1 MVDKIVSI
9 IFCYKKNF
17 TQYNLIEK
25 RKNMI
30 NKKNLW
36 FLTLFS
42 LVLVLSVYYI
52 TMPSELLLTN
62 NGENIDSVDSVETSI
77 EEATVVEALKTE
89 DNANTLEEINKLKET
104 IGSEKTTTEDKN
116 KAFDAIRLL
125 NQISSKEELLEEKIK
140 TNHNLESFI
149 KIDGDQIR
157 VVIDSDDHSNSIA
170 NNIMKTIQSNFDTKQ
185 YISIQFK

>member
-1 MVDKIVSI
+1 
-9 IFCYKKNF
+9 
-17 TQYNLIEK
+17 
-25 RKNMI
+25 MI

-52 TMPSELLLTN
+52 TMPSELLVTN
-62 NGENIDSVDSVETSI
+62 NSDNIDSIQTNS
-77 EEATVVEALKTE
+77 EESSVVEALKSE
-89 DNANTLEEINKLKET
+89 DNTNTIEEINKLKET
-104 IGSEKTTTEDKN
+104 IANKETSTEDKN
-116 KAFDAIRLL
+116 EAFDALKTL

-140 TNHNLESFI
+140 TTYDLDSFI

-157 VVIDSDDHSNSIA
+157 VVIDSDDHSNTIA
-170 NNIMKTIQSNFDTKQ
+170 NNIMRTIQNNFDTKQ

>member
-1 MVDKIVSI
+1 
-9 IFCYKKNF
+9 
-17 TQYNLIEK
+17 
-25 RKNMI
+25 MI

-52 TMPSELLLTN
+52 TMPKELLLTN
-62 NGENIDSVDSVETSI
+62 NDSEEEANITI
-77 EEATVVEALKTE
+77 EEANIIETLRSE
-89 DNANTLEEINKLKET
+89 DNATTLEEINKLKDT
-104 IGSEKTTTEDKN
+104 ISNKTASTEDKN
-116 KAFDAIRLL
+116 KAFDALKIL

-140 TNHNLESFI
+140 TTYNLDSFI

-157 VVIDSDDHSNSIA
+157 VVVNSEESTSSLA
-170 NNIMKTIQSNFDTKQ
+170 NKIMRTIQDNFDTKQ

>member
-1 MVDKIVSI
+1 
-9 IFCYKKNF
+9 
-17 TQYNLIEK
+17 
-25 RKNMI
+25 MI

-52 TMPSELLLTN
+52 TMPSELLMTN
-62 NGENIDSVDSVETSI
+62 NSDNVNLEDDMIDVNIYESNIVDV
-77 EEATVVEALKTE
+77 LKTE
-89 DNANTLEEINKLKET
+89 DDTNTIDEINKLKET
-104 IGSEKTTTEDKN
+104 ISSKETSSEDKS
-116 KAFDAIRLL
+116 KAFDAIKTL

-140 TNHNLESFI
+140 TTYNLDCFI

-157 VVIDSDDHSNSIA
+157 VVIDSDDHSNTIA
-170 NNIMKTIQSNFDTKQ
+170 NNIMRTIQNNFDTKQ

>member
-1 MVDKIVSI
+1 
-9 IFCYKKNF
+9 
-17 TQYNLIEK
+17 
-25 RKNMI
+25 MI

-52 TMPSELLLTN
+52 TMPKELLLTN
-62 NGENIDSVDSVETSI
+62 NNI
-77 EEATVVEALKTE
+77 EEDNTDINIEQSSIIETLKQE
-89 DNANTLEEINKLKET
+89 DNTETLEEINKLKET
-104 IGSEKTTTEDKN
+104 ISNETISTEDKN
-116 KAFDAIRLL
+116 KAFDTIKLL

-140 TNHNLESFI
+140 NTHNLDSFI

-157 VVIDSDDHSNSIA
+157 VVVDSDEHNNTLA
-170 NNIMKTIQSNFDTKQ
+170 NDIMRTIQKNFETKQ

>member
-1 MVDKIVSI
+1 
-9 IFCYKKNF
+9 
-17 TQYNLIEK
+17 
-25 RKNMI
+25 MI

-52 TMPSELLLTN
+52 TMPSELLVSN
-62 NGENIDSVDSVETSI
+62 NSDNIDSVENVDTNIDELSI
-77 EEATVVEALKTE
+77 IEVLKTE
-89 DNANTLEEINKLKET
+89 DNTNTLEEINKLKET
-104 IGSEKTTTEDKN
+104 IANIDVSSENKN
-116 KAFDAIRLL
+116 EAFDTLKEL

-140 TNHNLESFI
+140 TTHNLDSFI

-157 VVIDSDDHSNSIA
+157 VVIDSDEHSNAVA
-170 NNIMKTIQSNFDTKQ
+170 NNIMKTIQNNFDTKQ

>member
-1 MVDKIVSI
+1 
-9 IFCYKKNF
+9 
-17 TQYNLIEK
+17 
-25 RKNMI
+25 MI

-52 TMPSELLLTN
+52 TMPTELLVSN
-62 NGENIDSVDSVETSI
+62 NSDNIDTIETNI
-77 EEATVVEALKTE
+77 EESSVVEALKTE
-89 DNANTLEEINKLKET
+89 DNTNTLEEINKLKET
-104 IGSEKTTTEDKN
+104 IAAKDSSTEDKN
-116 KAFDAIRLL
+116 DAFDALRLL

-140 TNHNLESFI
+140 TTHDLDSFI

-157 VVIDSDDHSNSIA
+157 VVIDSDEHSNTIA
-170 NNIMKTIQSNFDTKQ
+170 NNIMRTIQNNFDTKQ

>member
-1 MVDKIVSI
+1 
-9 IFCYKKNF
+9 
-17 TQYNLIEK
+17 
-25 RKNMI
+25 MI

-52 TMPSELLLTN
+52 TMPKELLLTTN
-62 NGENIDSVDSVETSI
+62 NNSITDNIVTKI
-77 EEATVVEALKTE
+77 EETNIIDTLREE
-89 DNANTLEEINKLKET
+89 DNNNTLEEINKLKKT
-104 IGSEKTTTEDKN
+104 ISDGESSTTDKN
-116 KAFDAIRLL
+116 EAFDALKLI

-140 TNHNLESFI
+140 NNLNLDSFI

-157 VVIDSDDHSNSIA
+157 VVVNSNEHSESLA
-170 NNIMKTIQSNFDTKQ
+170 NEIMRTIQNDFDTKK

>member
-1 MVDKIVSI
+1 
-9 IFCYKKNF
+9 
-17 TQYNLIEK
+17 
-25 RKNMI
+25 MI

-42 LVLVLSVYYI
+42 LILVLSVYYI

-62 NGENIDSVDSVETSI
+62 NSENVDSVDSVETNI

-89 DNANTLEEINKLKET
+89 DNANILEEINKLKET
-104 IGSEKTTTEDKN
+104 IVSENTTTEDKN

-140 TNHNLESFI
+140 TIYNLESFI

-157 VVIDSDDHSNSIA
+157 VVIDSDDHSNTIA
-170 NNIMKTIQSNFDTKQ
+170 NNIMKTIQNNFDTKQ